1 MTIRDPYHSATML
14 DRTKLMACSNER
26 SRLRLKQAIGRLEG
40 LWDGASLDIVSVD
53 EIPRR
58 LRAMACIPDEP
69 FDAND
74 ILELIKVD
82 NTDICTYDLW

>member
-1 MTIRDPYHSATML
+1 
-14 DRTKLMACSNER
+14 MACSNER

-58 LRAMACIPDEP
+58 LRAMACTPD
-69 FDAND
+69 
-74 ILELIKVD
+74 
-82 NTDICTYDLW
+82 